1 MEPPDK
7 AQDHNESSKK
17 HSDSQVQNDDNYS
30 SNYTAQ
36 ASPQYYDR
44 YGQHYDSFERAY
56 HCFSLSVVEKSHL
69 EQGKRIIVPASAF
82 ELLLDT
88 LVEYPM
94 LFEIRN

>member
-36 ASPQYYDR
+36 ASPQNNEAWFSSSLKL
-44 YGQHYDSFERAY
+44 SFIMIDTANIMI
-56 HCFSLSVVEKSHL
+56 LLNVL
-69 EQGKRIIVPASAF
+69 TIVFRSQ
-82 ELLLDT
+82 
-88 LVEYPM
+88 
-94 LFEIRN
+94 